1 MKHYDQVLREY
12 ADNGMR
18 SAAEWFSLGRQVNA
32 DAKPRAETTYKGA
45 LRGERLALYTRDQ
58 TSRRP
63 PR

>member
-1 MKHYDQVLREY
+1 MKHYDQVLRVY

-18 SAAEWFSLGRQVNA
+18 SAAEWFSLGRQVHA
-32 DAKPRAETTYKGA
+32 DAKPRAQTTYKGA
-45 LRGERLALYTRDQ
+45 PVGEPLALYTRDQ